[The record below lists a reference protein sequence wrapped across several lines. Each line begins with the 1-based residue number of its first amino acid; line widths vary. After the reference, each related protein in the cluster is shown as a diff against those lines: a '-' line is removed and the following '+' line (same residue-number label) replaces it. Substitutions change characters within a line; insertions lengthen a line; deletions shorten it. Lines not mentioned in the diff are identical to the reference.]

1 MVLDQTNSADV
12 LIAPAPGPGALRH
25 RLEEAILGDIA
36 SGRLAP
42 GTALPPSRTLAD
54 ALGISRWVIT
64 EAYGHLVGKG
74 VLEARTGSAT
84 RVAAVAPAPPAA
96 AGAGRRP
103 VPAARLERAPDRATH
118 DLAPGVPD
126 LRHVPRDAWLRA
138 AREALADATN
148 QDLGAQPPAG
158 HPAARAAVATHLR
171 RSRIVTGPDDAVVLT
186 RGAADG
192 MSRIAAALAAA
203 GHTHLLVED
212 PSWAALRDVAAAA
225 GLTPV
230 PVPVDDDGIS
240 PALLRAAAA
249 RTGARAALLTPA
261 HQFPLGAALPDE
273 RRAALLDWAREV
285 DGLLIEDDYDAEF
298 RYDRRPVPALQGLD
312 PGRVLLLGSTSKTL
326 APAFGIGWMV
336 VPQRWRAPVL
346 DVSVRR
352 GPAPGPAT
360 LDQLTLA
367 RFVGDGAYAR
377 YLRAARTR
385 YGRRR
390 AALLAALERELP
402 GARIGGIAA
411 GMHVTVDLA
420 GVRVGPGGA
429 GAAGVDGVAGVDGA
443 AGVDPVDDAAAVDPA
458 AVDPAAVDAAAVD
471 AAVVV
476 DAAAVV
482 REGAARDI
490 ALVDLRRYQ
499 AAPAARSTVLVVG
512 YGNLADARLPAAI
525 RGLRAAVEAASAG
538 VASVEAAS
546 AGAAAS

>member
-1 MVLDQTNSADV
+1 MAQDQTNSADV
-12 LIAPAPGPGALRH
+12 LIALAPGTGALRH

-42 GTALPPSRTLAD
+42 GTALPPSRALAD
-54 ALGISRWVIT
+54 ALGLSRWVVT

-84 RVAAVAPAPPAA
+84 RVAAVPPGGASGGPLVEPAETRFRQTRPT
-96 AGAGRRP
+96 GRDP
-103 VPAARLERAPDRATH
+103 GLERAPDRATH

-126 LRHVPRDAWLRA
+126 LRHVPREAWLRA
-138 AREALADATN
+138 AREALAAASN

-158 HPAARAAVATHLR
+158 HPAARTAVATHLR
-171 RSRIVTGPDDAVVLT
+171 RSRIVSGPDGAVVLT

-192 MSRIAAALAAA
+192 MSRIAAALADA

-212 PSWAALRDVAAAA
+212 PSWPALRDVAAAA

-230 PVPVDDDGIS
+230 PVPVDDDGIP
-240 PALLRAAAA
+240 PARLRAEAA

-261 HQFPLGAALPDE
+261 HQFPLGAALSDE

-312 PGRVLLLGSTSKTL
+312 PDRVLLLGSTSKTL

-336 VPQRWRAPVL
+336 APRRWRAAVL

-352 GPAPGPAT
+352 GPTPGPAT

-367 RFVGDGAYAR
+367 RFVGDGSYAR
-377 YLRAARTR
+377 HLRSARAR
-385 YGRRR
+385 YARRR
-390 AALLAALERELP
+390 TALLDALGRELP
-402 GARIGGIAA
+402 GAAIGGIAA

-420 GVRVGPGGA
+420 GLDLAGLGPAGLDLVGLGPA
-429 GAAGVDGVAGVDGA
+429 GL
-443 AGVDPVDDAAAVDPA
+443 DPA
-458 AVDPAAVDAAAVD
+458 GTAAP
-471 AAVVV
+471 

-482 REGAARDI
+482 REGAARDV

-499 AAPAARSTVLVVG
+499 AVPSARSTVLVVG

-525 RGLRAAVEAASAG
+525 RSLRAAVEAA
-538 VASVEAAS
+538 AS
-546 AGAAAS
+546 G

>member
-1 MVLDQTNSADV
+1 MAPDQTNSADV

-54 ALGISRWVIT
+54 ALGISRWVVT

-84 RVAAVAPAPPAA
+84 RVAAVAPVAVPDGAARRVAPAP
-96 AGAGRRP
+96 
-103 VPAARLERAPDRATH
+103 RLERAPDRATH

-138 AREALADATN
+138 AREALAGATN

-171 RSRIVTGPDDAVVLT
+171 RSRIVSGPDDAVVLT

-192 MSRIAAALAAA
+192 MSRIAAALATA

-212 PSWAALRDVAAAA
+212 PSWAALRDAAAAA

-230 PVPVDDDGIS
+230 PVPVDDAGIS
-240 PALLRAAAA
+240 PGRLRAEAA

-312 PGRVLLLGSTSKTL
+312 PDRVLLLGSTSKTL

-377 YLRAARTR
+377 YLRAARAR
-385 YGRRR
+385 YARRR
-390 AALLAALERELP
+390 AALLTALERELP

-420 GVRVGPGGA
+420 GVRVGPAGA
-429 GAAGVDGVAGVDGA
+429 GG
-443 AGVDPVDDAAAVDPA
+443 DDAAVVDGR
-458 AVDPAAVDAAAVD
+458 DGVDAAAAD
-471 AAVVV
+471 FAAL

-482 REGAARDI
+482 REGAARDV

-499 AAPAARSTVLVVG
+499 AAPSARSTVLVVG

-525 RGLRAAVEAASAG
+525 RGLRAAVEAASA
-538 VASVEAAS
+538 EAAGAG
-546 AGAAAS
+546 AGAARAGPTGAAAGSVG

>member
-1 MVLDQTNSADV
+1 MAQDQTNSADV
-12 LIAPAPGPGALRH
+12 LIALAPGTGALRH

-42 GTALPPSRTLAD
+42 GTALPPSRALAD
-54 ALGISRWVIT
+54 ALGLSRWVVT

-84 RVAAVAPAPPAA
+84 RVAAAAPGVAPGESLAEPVGTRSRQARPAV
-96 AGAGRRP
+96 GRP
-103 VPAARLERAPDRATH
+103 GLERAPDRATH

-126 LRHVPRDAWLRA
+126 LRHVPREAWLRA
-138 AREALADATN
+138 AREALAEASN

-171 RSRIVTGPDDAVVLT
+171 RSRIVSGPDDAVVLT
-186 RGAADG
+186 RSAADG
-192 MSRIAAALAAA
+192 MSRIAAALADA

-212 PSWAALRDVAAAA
+212 PSWPALRDVAGAA

-240 PALLRAAAA
+240 PARLRAEAA

-261 HQFPLGAALPDE
+261 HQFPLGAALSDE

-298 RYDRRPVPALQGLD
+298 RYDRRPVPALQGLGPD
-312 PGRVLLLGSTSKTL
+312 RVLLLGSTSKTL

-336 VPQRWRAPVL
+336 VPRRWRAAVL

-352 GPAPGPAT
+352 GPTPGPAT

-367 RFVGDGAYAR
+367 RFVAGGSYAR
-377 YLRAARTR
+377 HLRSARAR
-385 YGRRR
+385 YARRR
-390 AALLAALERELP
+390 TALLAGLGRELP
-402 GARIGGIAA
+402 GAVIGGIAA

-420 GVRVGPGGA
+420 GLDLGGLDMA
-429 GAAGVDGVAGVDGA
+429 GLEV
-443 AGVDPVDDAAAVDPA
+443 PEPDPA
-458 AVDPAAVDAAAVD
+458 GLAAP
-471 AAVVV
+471 

-482 REGAARDI
+482 REGAARDV

-499 AAPAARSTVLVVG
+499 AVPSARSTVLVVG

-525 RGLRAAVEAASAG
+525 RSLRAAVEAA
-538 VASVEAAS
+538 AS
-546 AGAAAS
+546 A

>member
-1 MVLDQTNSADV
+1 MAPDQTNSADV

-54 ALGISRWVIT
+54 ALGISRWVVT

-84 RVAAVAPAPPAA
+84 RVAAVAPTAVPDGAARRAALAP
-96 AGAGRRP
+96 
-103 VPAARLERAPDRATH
+103 RLERALDRATH

-138 AREALADATN
+138 AREALAEATN
-148 QDLGAQPPAG
+148 QDLGAQQPAG

-171 RSRIVTGPDDAVVLT
+171 RSRIVSGPDDAVLLT

-230 PVPVDDDGIS
+230 PVPVDDAGIS
-240 PALLRAAAA
+240 PARLRAEAA

-312 PGRVLLLGSTSKTL
+312 PDRVLLLGSTSKTL

-385 YGRRR
+385 YARRR

-420 GVRVGPGGA
+420 GVRAGPGE
-429 GAAGVDGVAGVDGA
+429 
-443 AGVDPVDDAAAVDPA
+443 
-458 AVDPAAVDAAAVD
+458 
-471 AAVVV
+471 V

-482 REGAARDI
+482 REGAARDV

-499 AAPAARSTVLVVG
+499 AAPSARSTVLVVG

-525 RGLRAAVEAASAG
+525 RGLRAAVEAASA
-538 VASVEAAS
+538 EAPVR
-546 AGAAAS
+546 G

>member
-1 MVLDQTNSADV
+1 MAQDQTNSADV
-12 LIAPAPGPGALRH
+12 LIALAPGTGALRH

-54 ALGISRWVIT
+54 ALGLSRWVVT

-84 RVAAVAPAPPAA
+84 RVAAVAPG
-96 AGAGRRP
+96 GALGVGPGESLVEP
-103 VPAARLERAPDRATH
+103 VETRSAVRGPGLERAPDRATH

-126 LRHVPRDAWLRA
+126 LRHVPREAWLRA
-138 AREALADATN
+138 AREALAEASN
-148 QDLGAQPPAG
+148 QDLGTQPPAG

-171 RSRIVTGPDDAVVLT
+171 RSRIVSGPDDAVVLT

-192 MSRIAAALAAA
+192 MSRIAAALADA

-212 PSWAALRDVAAAA
+212 PSWPALRDVAEAA

-240 PALLRAAAA
+240 PARLRAEAA

-261 HQFPLGAALPDE
+261 HQFPLGAALSDE

-312 PGRVLLLGSTSKTL
+312 PDRVLLLGSTSKTL

-336 VPQRWRAPVL
+336 VPRRWRAAVL

-352 GPAPGPAT
+352 GPTPGPAT

-367 RFVGDGAYAR
+367 RFVGDGSYAR
-377 YLRAARTR
+377 HLRSARAR
-385 YGRRR
+385 YARRR
-390 AALLAALERELP
+390 TALLDALGRELP
-402 GARIGGIAA
+402 GAVIGGIAA

-420 GVRVGPGGA
+420 GLKVSGVHAGGPDLAGLGPAGPGPRGLGPA
-429 GAAGVDGVAGVDGA
+429 GLDLTGSVA
-443 AGVDPVDDAAAVDPA
+443 P
-458 AVDPAAVDAAAVD
+458 
-471 AAVVV
+471 

-482 REGAARDI
+482 REGAARDV

-499 AAPAARSTVLVVG
+499 AVPSARSTVLVVG

-525 RGLRAAVEAASAG
+525 RSLRAAVEAASSSG
-538 VASVEAAS
+538 
-546 AGAAAS
+546 